1 MRRGSQ
7 VCLWLQL
14 VGFVF
19 LSALGLSSAPSAGA
33 ATWYV
38 STVDN
43 GIFTGDSWSSSFISI
58 QDALDAAQ
66 DGDSIWIRY
75 GIYIIESPILV
86 DKRVA
91 IIGGYEGIENHP
103 SERPSGIYSTVDVNG
118 EGAGMRITKDAK
130 LERLIIQNA
139 NTETLDLTWDPDI
152 AKYLPG
158 AAIYAEN
165 CSLEIHD
172 CIIQDC
178 IADEDG
184 SGSIRAKNCDLD
196 ISDCQILRCRGGG
209 MWGRA
214 LGLYL
219 ESCTGDVKN
228 IWVDDCF
235 GGARVEQGAVVFNR
249 CTFRKIQ
256 GTRVYGPLFT
266 FDGDHTVSESKFM
279 GLVNGYC
286 ELIGSTIERSLFDDF
301 TTVQAESSSIYNC
314 AFTSSLRITNSRLVN
329 CTHVLRF
336 LSEPVYS
343 FSAAGSSTIANSI
356 IWPANFQD
364 EASMQI
370 DSGTVVTHSLIYGGF
385 EGEGNLDADPLF
397 VDPSSSNYSLQR
409 ESPCIDAGT
418 EDIDDLPKTDM
429 NGVRRVIGSA
439 PDMGAYE
446 YSRLP
451 LGSLCPLILSGS

>member
-14 VGFVF
+14 VGLVF

-33 ATWYV
+33 ATWHV

-66 DGDSIWIRY
+66 DGDSIWIRS
-75 GIYIIESPILV
+75 GIYIIDSPILV
-86 DKRVA
+86 DKHVA
-91 IIGGYEGIENHP
+91 IIGGFEGIENHP

-152 AKYLPG
+152 EKYLLG

-219 ESCTGDVKN
+219 ERCTGDVKN

-235 GGARVEQGAVVFNR
+235 GGARVEQGAVVFYR

-256 GTRVYGPLFT
+256 GTRVYGPLFI
-266 FDGDHTVSESKFM
+266 FDGDHIISSSKFL
-279 GLVNGYC
+279 GTHNGYC
-286 ELIGSTIERSLFDDF
+286 EFIGSTIKSSIFDA
-301 TTVQAESSSIYNC
+301 TVRAESSFIYNC
-314 AFTSSLRITNSRLVN
+314 VFTDYLKIINSRLVN
-329 CTHVLRF
+329 CTHALRT
-336 LSEPVYS
+336 LSESGYS
-343 FSAAGSSTIANSI
+343 LSASGNSTITNSI
-356 IWPANFQD
+356 IWPVNYQD

-370 DSGTVVTHSLIYGGF
+370 DSGTFVTYSLIYGGF

-397 VDPSSSNYSLQR
+397 VDPASSNYSLQR

-451 LGSLCPLILSGS
+451 LGSWCPLILSGS